1 MHRQR
6 GTPVRD
12 YEGHAVACDT
22 KDDGP
27 PAKTRLSNETRRC
40 HRSESET
47 GRSHGWKL
55 HLLSIQNDDTLPSRP
70 EIESDSGVSSRRRQ
84 LAAAVAEHIRVTLAN
99 LGLRESLRL
108 EAVRDALTGL
118 DNGRYMQEF
127 LDHQLHSARR
137 KHRPLA
143 VLMFD
148 LDHFKQYN
156 DKFGHSAG
164 DKVKAVG
171 ETLMRSVCAEDV
183 ACRYGGE
190 EFVLIL
196 PECSLRQATVRA
208 EEVRQR
214 LQELHSDQDIPP
226 TNSLTA
232 SIGVAAF
239 DETTDRVDRLLKF
252 RRRSSLPSQVYRP
265 KPRRRGSPRGR
276 FVGVEFQRHRS
287 PPDRL
292 DFPRLTRYHRLGN
305 DWAFSSSS
313 SPVLIDLCPP

>member
-1 MHRQR
+1 LHRQR
-6 GTPVRD
+6 GTPVSD
-12 YEGHAVACDT
+12 YEGHAVACDA

-27 PAKTRLSNETRRC
+27 PPRKLGFPTKRSRC
-40 HRSESET
+40 HRLESET

-55 HLLSIQNDDTLPSRP
+55 HLLSIQNDDTLPSHP

-84 LAAAVAEHIRVTLAN
+84 LAAAVAEHIRVTLAS

-108 EAVRDALTGL
+108 EAVRDALTDALTGL
-118 DNGRYMQEF
+118 DNGRYMREF

-164 DKVKAVG
+164 DKVMAAIG

-196 PECSLRQATVRA
+196 PECSFRQATVRP

-226 TNSLTA
+226 TNSLPA
-232 SIGVAAF
+232 SVGVAAF
-239 DETTDRVDRLLKF
+239 DETDRVDRLLKF
-252 RRRSSLPSQVYRP
+252 RRRSSLPSQACRP

-276 FVGVEFQRHRS
+276 SLE
-287 PPDRL
+287 L
-292 DFPRLTRYHRLGN
+292 N
-305 DWAFSSSS
+305 FSDTD
-313 SPVLIDLCPP
+313 PLPIA